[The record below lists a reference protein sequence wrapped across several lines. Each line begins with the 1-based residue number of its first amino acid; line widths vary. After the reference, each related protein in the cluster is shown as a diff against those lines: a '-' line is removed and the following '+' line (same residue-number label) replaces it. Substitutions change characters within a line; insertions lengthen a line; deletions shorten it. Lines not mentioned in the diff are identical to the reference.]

1 MSLQRLKRTLPRS
14 ANMSADAGQPML
26 ALQSAR
32 DASPASEPLVSVTNV
47 QKTYFTRQAPVQ
59 AVASASVDVARGD
72 FVSLL
77 GPSGCGKSTL
87 LMMIAGLEQPT
98 GGSIR
103 LGGSE
108 IREPSRDIGI
118 VFQDAT
124 LLPWKSA
131 IENVLF
137 PVRILKLPIE
147 PYRARAKELL
157 AMVGLSDF
165 ENKKPSQLSGGMRQR
180 VAICRAL
187 IHDPDILLMDE
198 PFSALDAITR
208 DQMNVAL
215 SEILETYKKTV
226 IFVTHS
232 IREAAFLSDRVVVMG
247 GRPSTVVL
255 DMKMPFQRPR
265 RFEIEETPEFV
276 AVCRKLRLTIEEAHN
291 GAASQIPAAET
302 RGGMIE

>member
-1 MSLQRLKRTLPRS
+1 
-14 ANMSADAGQPML
+14 ML
-26 ALQSAR
+26 AAKT
-32 DASPASEPLVSVTNV
+32 SPEVTAAAKPLVSVTNV
-47 QKTYFTRQAPVQ
+47 QKTYITRQAPVQ
-59 AVASASVDVARGD
+59 AVASASVDGARGE

-98 GGSIR
+98 GGSIS
-103 LGGSE
+103 LAGSE
-108 IREPSRDIGI
+108 VREPRRDIGI
-118 VFQDAT
+118 IFQDAT

-131 IENVLF
+131 LDNVLF

-147 PYRARAKELL
+147 PYRQRARELL

-187 IHDPDILLMDE
+187 IHDPDILLMDDS
-198 PFSALDAITR
+198 FRALDAITR

-215 SEILETYKKTV
+215 SEILESYKKTV

-247 GRPSTVVL
+247 GRPSTIIL
-255 DMKMPFQRPR
+255 DEKMPFGRPR
-265 RFEIEETPEFV
+265 RFEIEETPEF
-276 AVCRKLRLTIEEAHN
+276 ARVCRKLRLTIEEAH
-291 GAASQIPAAET
+291 GGLPSPQGHAAEK
-302 RGGMIE
+302 RAGAIE

>member
-1 MSLQRLKRTLPRS
+1 
-14 ANMSADAGQPML
+14 ML
-26 ALQSAR
+26 AVQPAL
-32 DASPASEPLVSVTNV
+32 DAMPAAEPLVSVTKV

-59 AVASASVDVARGD
+59 AVASASVDVARGE

-98 GGSIR
+98 GGSIL
-103 LGGSE
+103 LGGTEVRQPRRE
-108 IREPSRDIGI
+108 IGVI
-118 VFQDAT
+118 FQDAT

-131 IENVLF
+131 LDNVLF

-147 PYRARAKELL
+147 PYRRRARELL

-165 ENKKPSQLSGGMRQR
+165 ENKKPWQLSGGMRQR

-232 IREAAFLSDRVVVMG
+232 IREAAFLSDRVMVMG
-247 GRPSTVVL
+247 GRPSTIVL
-255 DMKMPFQRPR
+255 DMKKPFERPR
-265 RFEIEETPEFV
+265 RFEIEETPEFA
-276 AVCRKLRLTIEEAHN
+276 AVCRKLRLTIEEAH
-291 GAASQIPAAET
+291 GGPSQRPHADQRA
-302 RGGMIE
+302 GVIE

>member
-1 MSLQRLKRTLPRS
+1 
-14 ANMSADAGQPML
+14 ML
-26 ALQSAR
+26 AIHPAP
-32 DASPASEPLVSVTNV
+32 DAIAAQQPLVSVAGV
-47 QKTYFTRQAPVQ
+47 QKTYFTRQAPVH
-59 AVASASVDVARGD
+59 AVASASVDVARGE

-98 GGSIR
+98 GGSIL
-103 LGGSE
+103 LGGTE
-108 IREPSRDIGI
+108 VRKPRRDIGI
-118 VFQDAT
+118 IFQDAT

-131 IENVLF
+131 IDNVLF

-147 PYRARAKELL
+147 PYRQRAKELL

-215 SEILETYKKTV
+215 SEILETYRKTV

-232 IREAAFLSDRVVVMG
+232 IREATFLSDRVVVMG
-247 GRPSTVVL
+247 GRPSSIVL
-255 DMKMPFQRPR
+255 DMKMPFERPR
-265 RFEIEETPEFV
+265 RFDIEETAEFV
-276 AVCRKLRLTIEEAHN
+276 KVCRQLRLTIEAAH
-291 GAASQIPAAET
+291 GGQPSPAPATAA
-302 RGGMIE
+302 RGNVIE

>member
-1 MSLQRLKRTLPRS
+1 
-14 ANMSADAGQPML
+14 ML
-26 ALQSAR
+26 AIHPAP
-32 DASPASEPLVSVTNV
+32 DAVAAQQPLVSVAGV
-47 QKTYFTRQAPVQ
+47 QKTYFTRQAPVH
-59 AVASASVDVARGD
+59 AVASASVDVARGE

-98 GGSIR
+98 GGSIL
-103 LGGSE
+103 LGGTE
-108 IREPSRDIGI
+108 VRKPRRDIGI
-118 VFQDAT
+118 IFQDAT

-131 IENVLF
+131 IDNVLF

-147 PYRARAKELL
+147 PYRQRAKELL

-215 SEILETYKKTV
+215 SEILETYRKTV

-247 GRPSTVVL
+247 GRPSTIVL
-255 DMKMPFQRPR
+255 DMKMPFERPR
-265 RFEIEETPEFV
+265 SFDIEETGEFV
-276 AVCRKLRLTIEEAHN
+276 KVCRQLRLTIEEAHT
-291 GAASQIPAAET
+291 GSPAPATAA
-302 RGGMIE
+302 RGNVIE

>member
-1 MSLQRLKRTLPRS
+1 
-14 ANMSADAGQPML
+14 ML
-26 ALQSAR
+26 AAKTAP
-32 DASPASEPLVSVTNV
+32 DGTAATEPLVSVTNV

-59 AVASASVDVARGD
+59 AVASASVDVARGE

-98 GGSIR
+98 GGSI
-103 LGGSE
+103 LLAGTE
-108 IREPSRDIGI
+108 VKEPRRDIGVI
-118 VFQDAT
+118 FQDAT

-131 IENVLF
+131 LDNVLF

-147 PYRARAKELL
+147 PYRQRARDLL

-226 IFVTHS
+226 VFVTHS

-247 GRPSTVVL
+247 GRPSTIML
-255 DMKMPFQRPR
+255 DMKMPFERPR
-265 RFEIEETPEFV
+265 RFEIEETSEFV
-276 AVCRKLRLTIEEAHN
+276 AVCRKLRLTIEEAHI
-291 GAASQIPAAET
+291 GTPLQIPAAQK
-302 RGGMIE
+302 RGSLIE

>member
-1 MSLQRLKRTLPRS
+1 
-14 ANMSADAGQPML
+14 ML
-26 ALQSAR
+26 AAQSAP
-32 DASPASEPLVSVTNV
+32 DVVAAAEPLVSVKNV
-47 QKTYFTRQAPVQ
+47 QKTYFTREAPVR
-59 AVASASVDVARGD
+59 AVASASVDIARGE

-87 LMMIAGLEQPT
+87 LMMIAGLERPT
-98 GGSIR
+98 GGSIL

-108 IREPSRDIGI
+108 IREPRRDIGI
-118 VFQDAT
+118 IFQDAT

-147 PYRARAKELL
+147 PYRQRARELL

-165 ENKKPSQLSGGMRQR
+165 ESKKPSQLSGGMRQR

-247 GRPSTVVL
+247 GHLSTIVL
-255 DMKMPFQRPR
+255 DMKMPFERPR

-276 AVCRKLRLTIEEAHN
+276 SVCRQLRLTIESAHN
-291 GAASQIPAAET
+291 GQAAQIPAA
-302 RGGMIE
+302 RGGVIE

>member
-1 MSLQRLKRTLPRS
+1 
-14 ANMSADAGQPML
+14 ML
-26 ALQSAR
+26 AVQPAR
-32 DASPASEPLVSVTNV
+32 DATPASDPLVSVAGV

-59 AVASASVDVARGD
+59 AVASASIDVARGE

-87 LMMIAGLEQPT
+87 LMMIAGLEKPT
-98 GGSIR
+98 GGSIL
-103 LGGSE
+103 LGGTE
-108 IREPSRDIGI
+108 IKQPRREIGI
-118 VFQDAT
+118 IFQDAT

-131 IENVLF
+131 LDNVLF

-147 PYRARAKELL
+147 PYRRRARELL

-247 GRPSTVVL
+247 GRPSTIVL
-255 DMKMPFQRPR
+255 DMKMPFERPR
-265 RFEIEETPEFV
+265 RFEIEETPEFT
-276 AVCRKLRLTIEEAHN
+276 AVCRKLRLTIEDAHH
-291 GAASQIPAAET
+291 GPSQGLHAGPRA
-302 RGGMIE
+302 GVIE

>member
-1 MSLQRLKRTLPRS
+1 
-14 ANMSADAGQPML
+14 ML
-26 ALQSAR
+26 AAETAP
-32 DASPASEPLVSVTNV
+32 DVTVAAEPLVSFIGV
-47 QKTYFTRQAPVQ
+47 QKTYFTRQAPVK
-59 AVASASVDVARGD
+59 AVASASIDIGRGE

-98 GGSIR
+98 GGSI
-103 LGGSE
+103 LLAGTE
-108 IREPSRDIGI
+108 IRKPRRDIGI
-118 VFQDAT
+118 IFQDAT

-147 PYRARAKELL
+147 PYRRRAKDLL

-198 PFSALDAITR
+198 PFSALDALTR

-215 SEILETYKKTV
+215 SEILETYRKTV

-247 GRPSTVVL
+247 GRPSTML
-255 DMKMPFQRPR
+255 LEMKMPFDRPR

-276 AVCRKLRLTIEEAHN
+276 QVCRKLRLTIEQAH
-291 GAASQIPAAET
+291 GVLPPSGTAGT
-302 RGGMIE
+302 RSGVVE

>member
-1 MSLQRLKRTLPRS
+1 MLV
-14 ANMSADAGQPML
+14 QP
-26 ALQSAR
+26 AL
-32 DASPASEPLVSVTNV
+32 DASPAAEPLVSVANV
-47 QKTYFTRQAPVQ
+47 QKTYFTRQASVQ
-59 AVASASVDVARGD
+59 AVASASVDVARGE

-98 GGSIR
+98 GGSIW
-103 LGGSE
+103 LGGAE
-108 IREPSRDIGI
+108 VKQPRRDIGI
-118 VFQDAT
+118 IFQDAT

-131 IENVLF
+131 LDNVLF
-137 PVRILKLPIE
+137 PIRILKLPIA
-147 PYRARAKELL
+147 PYRRRAKELL

-165 ENKKPSQLSGGMRQR
+165 EDKKPAQLSGGMRQR

-215 SEILETYKKTV
+215 SEILETYRKTV

-247 GRPSTVVL
+247 GRPSSIVL
-255 DMKMPFQRPR
+255 DMKMPFGRPR
-265 RFEIEETPEFV
+265 RLDIEETPEFV
-276 AVCRKLRLTIEEAHN
+276 AVCRQLRLTIEEAHSN
-291 GAASQIPAAET
+291 APPQQSAGAK